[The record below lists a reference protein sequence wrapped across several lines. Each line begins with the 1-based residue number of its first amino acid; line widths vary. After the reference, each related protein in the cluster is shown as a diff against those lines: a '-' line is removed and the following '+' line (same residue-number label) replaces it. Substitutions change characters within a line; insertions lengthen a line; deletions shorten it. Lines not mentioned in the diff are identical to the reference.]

1 MTQPEYGQQPGYGQ
15 QPAYGQ
21 PAYGQQPGY
30 GQQQAPE
37 HPQAQVVLILG
48 IVGIFFGILSFVAWY
63 MGGQAKKEIE
73 AGAPYPWDGNLK
85 IGYLLGKIFSI
96 IWIVIGVLYVIGII
110 GLFMLGAAAQR

>member
-1 MTQPEYGQQPGYGQ
+1 MTQPEYGQQPGHGQ
-15 QPAYGQ
+15 QYAYSWPAYQ
-21 PAYGQQPGY
+21 QQPGY

-37 HPQAQVVLILG
+37 HPQAQTVLILG

-73 AGAPYPWDGNLK
+73 AGAPYPWDGNIK

-96 IWIVIGVLYVIGII
+96 IWIVLIVIYVVII
-110 GLFMLGAAAQR
+110 AGTVMFALSQA